1 MAPVYLSVR
10 RSSFPER
17 ARREPGTHVIGV
29 PPTGTRALLGW
40 LRCVAHP
47 DISRRFRLR
56 TRAADEELIDVRAR
70 EPTLIASLA
79 RRGIQAPSSRRLR
92 GARTRAFPF
101 GSGCSTSSTCSEQMS
116 YQLTMLAY
124 DMNGEPLSFGHGA
137 PLRLRNETQLGFK
150 QVKCDRERH
159 SRHRSRMRSFCG
171 REQHVNRW
179 PAARAA

>member
-1 MAPVYLSVR
+1 
-10 RSSFPER
+10 
-17 ARREPGTHVIGV
+17 
-29 PPTGTRALLGW
+29 
-40 LRCVAHP
+40 
-47 DISRRFRLR
+47 
-56 TRAADEELIDVRAR
+56 
-70 EPTLIASLA
+70 
-79 RRGIQAPSSRRLR
+79 
-92 GARTRAFPF
+92 
-101 GSGCSTSSTCSEQMS
+101 MS

-179 PAARAA
+179 PSAGGSSGVGSELTAPAIKPLSQL